1 MNKKKILIT
10 GGCGYVGSLLSNTL
24 AQKDY
29 KITIIDTLW
38 FGNNLIKN
46 KNIKIIKADI
56 RNIHKIKINGFYAV
70 IHLANISME
79 SAEVDPNISWDIN
92 VMASLQLVEKAK
104 ASGVKK
110 FIYASSGSVYGIKKE
125 RKVTEELSLVPLSIY
140 NKTKMIFEKIL
151 MPFNS
156 NDFKVYSIRPGTICG
171 ISPRIRW
178 DLSVNALTLN
188 ALKDNLI
195 KVFGG
200 KQFRPHIHIKDMV
213 RVYEFFLNKNI
224 KPGIYNAAFECLTI
238 TKLAQ
243 NIQKK
248 IQAKLVYLKSND
260 IRSYRLNSEKLIKVG
275 FTPKYFI
282 KDAINEI
289 MDLHSKK
296 LLKEEINNYN
306 LKKMKKLNMLLS
318 K

>member
-1 MNKKKILIT
+1 MNKNKILIT

-24 AQKDY
+24 AQKGY
-29 KITIIDTLW
+29 KITVIDTLW

-46 KNIKIIKADI
+46 KNIKVIKTDI
-56 RNIHKIKINGFYAV
+56 RNIEKIKINGFYAV
-70 IHLANISME
+70 IHLANIAME
-79 SAEVDPNISWDIN
+79 SAEVDPKISWDVN
-92 VMASLQLVEKAK
+92 VMASLQLLEKAR
-104 ASGVKK
+104 ACGVKK
-110 FIYASSGSVYGIKKE
+110 FIYASSGSVYGVKKE
-125 RKVTEELSLVPLSIY
+125 RKVTEELSLVPLSVY

-151 MPFNS
+151 MPYNS
-156 NDFKVYSIRPGTICG
+156 KGFKVYSIRPGTICG
-171 ISPRIRW
+171 VSPRIRW

-188 ALKDNLI
+188 ALKNHLI

-200 KQFRPHIHIKDMV
+200 NQFRPHIHIKDMV

-238 TKLAQ
+238 TKLAK

-248 IQAKLVYLKSND
+248 IQAKLVYFKSND
-260 IRSYRLNSEKLIKVG
+260 IRSYRLHSEKLIKAG
-275 FTPKYFI
+275 FAPKYFV

-289 MDLHSKK
+289 IDLHSRK
-296 LLKEEINNYN
+296 LLKDEINNYN
-306 LKKMKKLNMLLS
+306 LKKMRKLNMVLT